1 MAIQARRMPEDPSTA
16 CEDLKFFEKRLTEVI
31 TYMGPTC
38 TRWRIS
44 VAIVIFAVLVGVIGS
59 KYFANELQKIEIF
72 QIPMIDMFLTTH
84 LDFTLCFFVGLLL
97 FAVFGVHRRIV
108 APTIVA
114 RRCRDALSPFSLS
127 CDHNGKLIVKP
138 AVRNSAP

>member
-1 MAIQARRMPEDPSTA
+1 MDDATTA

-31 TYMGPTC
+31 NYMGPTC

-44 VAIVIFAVLVGVIGS
+44 VAIVVVAVVIGVTGTKWMTNTEVETMTLS
-59 KYFANELQKIEIF
+59 H
-72 QIPMIDMFLTTH
+72 FLLTAH
-84 LDFTLCFFVGLLL
+84 LDFTVCIVVAVLL
-97 FAVFGVHRRIV
+97 FGVFGVHRRVV
-108 APTIVA
+108 APTIIA

-138 AVRNSAP
+138 AIRNSAP